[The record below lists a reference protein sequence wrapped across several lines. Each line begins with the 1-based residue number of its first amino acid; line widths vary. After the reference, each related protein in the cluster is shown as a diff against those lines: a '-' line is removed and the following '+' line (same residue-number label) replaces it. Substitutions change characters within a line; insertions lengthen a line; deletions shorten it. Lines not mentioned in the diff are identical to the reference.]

1 MQDHRQFKQ
10 RYYEFLDYYRAPKG
24 PIFLYIC
31 GESSCNGIPNSY
43 LAVSMLKYIVV
54 QFPTGAIRHY
64 LLHILGVI
72 YTLSIWLYFTSPV
85 LITYT
90 WDGLCVMCVGDGK
103 EVWCGSGLPWASVL
117 RKEFPFWE
125 FDNGKS
131 KVLVIKTG
139 LVWSG
144 CFPPILSG
152 GHRTVCTV
160 YVQTSVPTDLSL
172 ASLIWR
178 KLWMLSIIAQEQTV
192 LGLFLEGRTLE
203 HLVLGSDWSSLTWH
217 VEVLRVQELFFLF
230 TTILTLTNR

>member
-1 MQDHRQFKQ
+1 MHSTIVVRCSLSFFLSFFFWHSWTFILFSMQDHRQFKQ

-103 EVWCGSGLPWASVL
+103 EVWCGSGLP
-117 RKEFPFWE
+117 
-125 FDNGKS
+125 
-131 KVLVIKTG
+131 
-139 LVWSG
+139 
-144 CFPPILSG
+144 
-152 GHRTVCTV
+152 
-160 YVQTSVPTDLSL
+160 
-172 ASLIWR
+172 
-178 KLWMLSIIAQEQTV
+178 
-192 LGLFLEGRTLE
+192 
-203 HLVLGSDWSSLTWH
+203 
-217 VEVLRVQELFFLF
+217 
-230 TTILTLTNR
+230 